1 MLSDDGWYRWA
12 VLHCI
17 LWLALTPLPCR
28 ALGLPPRFRYLNR
41 KFNTKIL
48 CAGSVFL
55 FPFFLFPAPPRKS
68 LARAKAGSKS
78 KHLAARHAARALDVF
93 FFPSFFLFNLQR
105 DARVWIS
112 SLGIFPWPVGREH
125 THSRDC
131 LVRVTGWVVD
141 LGAPVGSKHNRAE
154 VSRRK
159 HFLFIHWVMEAKL
172 CFSFSC

>member
-28 ALGLPPRFRYLNR
+28 VLGLPPRFRYLDR

-55 FPFFLFPAPPRKS
+55 FPLFYSLPPQE
-68 LARAKAGSKS
+68 RALREPKQ
-78 KHLAARHAARALDVF
+78 AARESTWQHATLQEPWMF

-125 THSRDC
+125 THSRDS
-131 LVRVTGWVVD
+131 LVQVTGWVVD
-141 LGAPVGSKHNRAE
+141 LGAPVGSKHNQVE

-159 HFLFIHWVMEAKL
+159 HFLFIHWVMEGKL
-172 CFSFSC
+172 CLSFSC

>member
-1 MLSDDGWYRWA
+1 MVPLGCTALHFMACSHATAMQSAWA
-12 VLHCI
+12 ASQISVSRQEI
-17 LWLALTPLPCR
+17 QYQNTVCR
-28 ALGLPPRFRYLNR
+28 
-41 KFNTKIL
+41 L
-48 CAGSVFL
+48 CFSFSSL
-55 FPFFLFPAPPRKS
+55 LFPAPPRKS
-68 LARAKAGSKS
+68 LARAKAGSES
-78 KHLAARHAARALDVF
+78 KHLAARHAARALDGF